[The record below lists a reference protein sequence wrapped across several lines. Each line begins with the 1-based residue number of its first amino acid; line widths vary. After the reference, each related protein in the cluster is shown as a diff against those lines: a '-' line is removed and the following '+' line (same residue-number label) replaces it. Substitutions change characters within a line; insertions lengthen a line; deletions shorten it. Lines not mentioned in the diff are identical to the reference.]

1 MGLAALLDMPVR
13 EEVLAGRL
21 VPLAAAAAEVLA
33 LLVARA
39 AEPLGGDMIARPA
52 AAIFSACFLLATL
65 GALAEDLDKLS
76 TRFSGAFTR
85 VT

>member
-1 MGLAALLDMPVR
+1 MGLAALLDMPVI
-13 EEVLAGRL
+13 EDVLAGRL
-21 VPLAAAAAEVLA
+21 VPLAAAAAEGRA

-39 AEPLGGDMIARPA
+39 AEPLGVMIARPA

-65 GALAEDLDKLS
+65 GALAEVLDKLS
-76 TRFSGAFTR
+76 TLFSGAFTR